1 MINDIDHIIE
11 KRNIVGNKD
20 KSILIFLKIAFQP
33 CNVFFIQIVGGLIQ
47 KKNIWFLQKQL
58 GKEHLGTLSAAEICD
73 ITVKPKIQKT
83 KCPGNLFY
91 LGINY
96 VEVVHGQGILDSSQF
111 LHKNFHFFR
120 GGFTK
125 GITDGIH
132 SFFQFKKPGK
142 SRFQHVADGHA
153 RSEDRMLVQITYAD
167 IFCPLDP
174 ALIRHQFVSYNIE
187 EGGFSLSVGAYQANM
202 FSF

>member
-1 MINDIDHIIE
+1 M
-11 KRNIVGNKD
+11 
-20 KSILIFLKIAFQP
+20 
-33 CNVFFIQIVGGLIQ
+33 
-47 KKNIWFLQKQL
+47 
-58 GKEHLGTLSAAEICD
+58 
-73 ITVKPKIQKT
+73 
-83 KCPGNLFY
+83 
-91 LGINY
+91 
-96 VEVVHGQGILDSSQF
+96 HGQGILDSSQF

-132 SFFQFKKPGK
+132 SFFQLKKPGK
-142 SRFQHVADGHA
+142 SRFQHVADSHA
-153 RSEDRMLVQITYAD
+153 RSEDRMLVQITYTD

-174 ALIRHQFVSYNIE
+174 ALIWHQFISYNIE

>member
-1 MINDIDHIIE
+1 M
-11 KRNIVGNKD
+11 
-20 KSILIFLKIAFQP
+20 
-33 CNVFFIQIVGGLIQ
+33 
-47 KKNIWFLQKQL
+47 
-58 GKEHLGTLSAAEICD
+58 
-73 ITVKPKIQKT
+73 
-83 KCPGNLFY
+83 
-91 LGINY
+91 
-96 VEVVHGQGILDSSQF
+96 HGQGILDSSQF

-167 IFCPLDP
+167 IFLPTGSCP
-174 ALIRHQFVSYNIE
+174 HQFVSYNIE